1 MARLQK
7 RLTDVFVRTTTAA
20 GRHNDGG
27 GLHLSVSQSGAKSW
41 VFIWQKDGR
50 RREMGLG
57 GYPAVKLAAA
67 RKKAEATR
75 TAISEGRDPIEEKR
89 RPAVP
94 TFAEASEMLCKELE
108 PGWRHP
114 STECSGA
121 PQSKRIA
128 VTWPTIVSEIGTE
141 DVLGALKPIW
151 VTTHVHCP
159 APSRAHRAHLKLRKG
174 QGLADRRKP
183 AAWRGH
189 LDHMLARRSRSAP
202 RHLKALPYTE
212 VAAFL
217 RRLRAE
223 RSATARLIELVVLTA
238 VRSGEARLA
247 RWDEIDLDAK
257 LWTLPAERMK
267 VGKPHVVPL
276 SSSAVQV
283 LTQLA
288 EMRQSGMVFPG
299 KKSGQP
305 LSIGSPDRLSRAMKV
320 QGSLTVHGF
329 RSAFRDWAGNETR
342 FPREIAEEAL
352 AHAVGNAVE
361 RAYRR
366 GSALEKRRQLMQA
379 WADYVERHADAKVVQ
394 LHA

>member
-1 MARLQK
+1 M
-7 RLTDVFVRTTTAA
+7 
-20 GRHNDGG
+20 
-27 GLHLSVSQSGAKSW
+27 HLSVSQSGAKSW

-114 STECSGA
+114 ST
-121 PQSKRIA
+121 A
-128 VTWPTIVSEIGTE
+128 VLWRASIEAHCGDMADKLVSEIGTE

-151 VTTHVHCP
+151 VTTHVT
-159 APSRAHRAHLKLRKG
+159 ARRLRERIERILNFAKAKG
-174 QGLADRRKP
+174 WRTGENP